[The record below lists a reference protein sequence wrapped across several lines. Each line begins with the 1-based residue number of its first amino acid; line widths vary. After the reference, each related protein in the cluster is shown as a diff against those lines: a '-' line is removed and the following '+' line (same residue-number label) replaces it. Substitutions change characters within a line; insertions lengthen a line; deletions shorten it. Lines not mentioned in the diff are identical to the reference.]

1 MTVKLPPRVPQ
12 KKMKTGLTAYLIKY
26 FENSFSI
33 REGRLHVRLSAAVIM
48 DIKNTF
54 SLI

>member
-1 MTVKLPPRVPQ
+1 MAQ
-12 KKMKTGLTAYLIKY
+12 KTENWVNNVFIQY

-33 REGRLHVRLSAAVIM
+33 RKGRLHVGLSAAVIM
-48 DIKNTF
+48 GIKNMF